1 VLPFIFA
8 LFLSTISSE
17 DSSICQNREVAVE
30 ETLYKEI
37 LLSSND
43 FKVKRKYLEK
53 FGHCFQKTGINLI
66 EIKNIPVLEMLDCEK
81 PLKRPG
87 SDVFFSKDGT
97 LCSRSVMF
105 FPSRKVFTINESAQV
120 SSVSG
125 QWKNINNGETILFY
139 NSGASFEENADPSG
153 RKLRKSGDDHY
164 TDQMGKP
171 EHPQFIYE
179 SGDWKTVYPLRE
191 TFDLRISDD
200 RSFEINMI
208 TESPVSYEP
217 EKLIETTGLKASGIN
232 IETPVPSNYFIR
244 GKNIKGVR
252 IPRLVP
258 VNSEEGYHGTYV
270 IRITH
275 SALNSKTSVNISEKN
290 YSISASN
297 SAGKSEFILT
307 VKQKKLTSGE
317 LTKILAVL
325 QKQIPSFYIV
335 KENDKQ

>member
-1 VLPFIFA
+1 VLPLVFA
-8 LFLSTISSE
+8 LFLSTLSPV
-17 DSSICQNREVAVE
+17 DSSICQNRESVIE
-30 ETLYKEI
+30 ENFYKEI

-43 FKVKRKYLEK
+43 LKVKRIYLEK
-53 FGHCFQKTGINLI
+53 FGHCFHTTGINLI
-66 EIKNIPVLEMLDCEK
+66 EIKNVPVLEILDCEK

-87 SDVFFSKDGT
+87 GDVFFTKEGK

-105 FPSRKVFTINESAQV
+105 FPSRKVFTINEQLQV
-120 SSVSG
+120 SSALEH
-125 QWKNINNGETILFY
+125 WKTVDNGGTMLF
-139 NSGASFEENADPSG
+139 SDSRVSFEESTDPAG
-153 RKLRKSGDDHY
+153 RKLKKNEMEYY

-179 SGDWKTVYPLRE
+179 SGDWKTVFPLRE
-191 TFDLRISDD
+191 MFDLSINDD
-200 RSFEINMI
+200 RSFQINMI

-232 IETPVPSNYFIR
+232 IETPVPNNYFIR

-258 VNSEEGYHGTYV
+258 SSSDESYHGTYI
-270 IRITH
+270 IRISH
-275 SALNSKTSVNISEKN
+275 SAINSKISVSIMEKN
-290 YSISASN
+290 YSLSITN
-297 SAGKSEFILT
+297 SAGKIEFILT
-307 VKQKKLTSGE
+307 VKQKKLTSEE

-335 KENDKQ
+335 KEND